1 MASRFVASLERWLHA
16 HLLRRTPL
24 EWTLRSG
31 LRVRV
36 EGLAEWIVYN
46 EIFVDQEYDAAIE
59 AAFEHVGTGAP
70 VNVVDLGANVGFF
83 SLRLADLARRRPAAL
98 REVSVL
104 LVEGSPQ
111 CHAILQR
118 RLALNPQLGGS
129 LRAKH
134 GLVGPRNGTG
144 TIYQHA
150 FHAANSVNNPVMREQ
165 GSGVNVQYVDIEG
178 LTSNMARIDLLKC
191 DIEGSERDFLEAY
204 PDWLRK
210 LQAAVFELHPTI
222 CDVPRCRE
230 ILAHAGLVRQAVLRT
245 ADDQSVEYFV
255 RA

>member
-1 MASRFVASLERWLHA
+1 MASRFVASLERRLHA
-16 HLLRRTPL
+16 RLLRRAPL

-31 LRVRV
+31 LRVCV

-46 EIFVDQEYDAAIE
+46 EIFVDEEYDAAIE
-59 AAFEHVGTGAP
+59 AAFERVGPGAP

-83 SLRLADLARRRPAAL
+83 SLRLADLARRQPSAE
-98 REVSVL
+98 REVCAVL
-104 LVEGSPQ
+104 IEGAPN

-118 RLALNPQLGGS
+118 RLALNPQLGSS

-134 GLVGPRNGTG
+134 GLVGQRSGSA
-144 TIYQHA
+144 TIYQHS
-150 FHAANSVNNPVMREQ
+150 FHAANSVNNAVLREH
-165 GSGVNVQYVDIEG
+165 GSGVDVQYVDIEV
-178 LTSNMARIDLLKC
+178 LTSDMARIDLLKC
-191 DIEGSERDFLEAY
+191 DIEGSERVFLEAY

-210 LQAAVFELHPTI
+210 VQAAVFELHPTI

-230 ILAHAGLVRQAVLRT
+230 ILAQAGLVRQAVLRT
-245 ADDQSVEYFV
+245 GDDQSVEYFV